1 MIYFLLFFFIEVMAS
16 SEFIGAFGGL
26 NFFFEIVL
34 TAVLGAIM
42 LGNFKNSIAENLE
55 SLVKRQIDY
64 GQFISMGLFTLL
76 GSILLI
82 IPGLF
87 TDVLGLLLQIEIIGS
102 TITKQYEKKHGPI
115 NKGQQKNQNTQE
127 GNTHDIIDV
136 EVIDDEQD
144 ISSTPRLKP

>member
-1 MIYFLLFFFIEVMAS
+1 MLYFLLFFFIEVMAS

-34 TAVLGAIM
+34 SAILGVFM
-42 LGNFKNSIAENLE
+42 LSNFKYKIAEHLE
-55 SLVKRQIDY
+55 SMVKREIDY

-82 IPGLF
+82 IPGIF
-87 TDVLGLLLQIEIIGS
+87 TDVIGILLQIEIVGS

-115 NKGQQKNQNTQE
+115 KGQTNYQTKSE
-127 GNTHDIIDV
+127 GNSNEIIDV
-136 EVIDDEQD
+136 EVIEDDQSG
-144 ISSTPRLKP
+144 SSTPRIER